1 MGNTE
6 KNLQLIVSLSGKYA
20 LEAIENVQ
28 RNSHM
33 NDLQG
38 NEVITKDNVDK
49 LISGIVKQANCTDC
63 SKVVSA
69 IELIEYAQSLAVSIR
84 ENYSDIDQKVVDA
97 ILVDFVNFVGISQHV
112 DYGLYTED
120 LLKKA

>member
-1 MGNTE
+1 MGNSE
-6 KNLQLIVSLSGKYA
+6 KILQIIVSLSGKYA
-20 LEAIENVQ
+20 LEAIESVQ

-49 LISGIVKQANCTDC
+49 LIAGIVKQANCTDC

-69 IELIEYAQSLAVSIR
+69 IELIEYARSLAVSIR

-97 ILVDFVNFVGISQHV
+97 ILVDFVNFVGISQCV

-120 LLKKA
+120 LLKQA